1 MQIFYRKFG
10 TSRKFGVELEIG
22 NEIKKPII
30 RKLIKSKSEKAIQTS
45 RYSPSINNSWWHVK
59 DDATCGPAGRGGP
72 KGIEV
77 ASFVA
82 SGVDDLRHIC
92 EVADFLK
99 ESGAKVNDNCGL
111 HIHADASDISESQMG
126 RILSSWIKIEGFL
139 SLALPFRRR
148 DNPYCERLSSKN
160 SNKLTSLMEK
170 HPSLEDNIAKALY
183 QIVRPLDISMYENQD
198 RRVTLNL
205 VNYCRAIEQKH
216 SNRKTIELRW
226 PEGTLSGEDIKNW
239 VRLFLNFIEHAKNAP
254 LQRHEDFPSLQE
266 GLNIL
271 GLGHQNGFCIL
282 SEGLLAT
289 KTWLLERMLKN
300 PDLYKIRIFEGC
312 PVINIFGPQ
321 DIVNYLNFLWQP
333 VKNYSLEKDK

>member
-1 MQIFYRKFG
+1 MQILYRKFD

-22 NEIKKPII
+22 NEIKKPTI
-30 RKLIKSKSEKAIQTS
+30 RKLIKYKSEKTVHTS
-45 RYSPSINNSWWHVK
+45 RYSPSINNSWWHIK
-59 DDATCGPAGRGGP
+59 DDATCGPQGRDGP
-72 KGIEV
+72 RGIEV

-82 SGVDDLRHIC
+82 SGVGDLRHIC

-111 HIHADASDISESQMG
+111 HIHADATDISESQMG

-139 SLALPFRRR
+139 SFALPFRRYN
-148 DNPYCERLSSKN
+148 NPYCEMLSLKSP
-160 SNKLTSLMEK
+160 NKLASLLEK
-170 HPSLEDNIAKALY
+170 HPDLENNIAKTIY
-183 QIVRPLDISMYENQD
+183 QVIRPSDISMYENRD

-216 SNRKTIELRW
+216 TNRKTIELRW

-239 VRLFLNFIEHAKNAP
+239 VRLFLNFIEHAKNGP
-254 LQRHEDFPSLQE
+254 LQRNDDFPSLQE

-282 SEGLLAT
+282 SEGLLGT

-300 PDLYKIRIFEGC
+300 SDLDKLRMFAGC
-312 PVINIFGPQ
+312 PAIHIFDRQ
-321 DIVNYLNFLWQP
+321 DILNHLNFLWQP